1 VGYHFFLQEIF
12 LTQGYNPCPLL
23 LWHWQVGSLPLGH
36 QNKPKIRQAEK
47 TRYCTILSRIPKIS
61 KFIETES
68 RREVIGGWRKKRM
81 NYSLKDVELNLQ

>member
-1 VGYHFFLQEIF
+1 M
-12 LTQGYNPCPLL
+12 
-23 LWHWQVGSLPLGH
+23 
-36 QNKPKIRQAEK
+36 
-47 TRYCTILSRIPKIS
+47 ILSRIPKIS